1 MRLNLYAP
9 QFQNDLRNAAQFI
22 DNNTNLSA
30 KLNNHN
36 QIELK
41 TDKGLTVKR
50 LNGSDVIK
58 KMNRNTISTY
68 V

>member
-30 KLNNHN
+30 KLNSHN